1 MLLRRVKG
9 SFATGERNMEKDL
22 SKKRCLADN
31 ERYADLINGL
41 LLGGKQKVRS
51 CDLQELDT
59 QTPAWDVRIS
69 KDRSRYRQLN
79 RDLVKKVAF
88 GVNFAVIG
96 LENQEEVHYLMPV
109 RAMAYDVAEY
119 ERQARA
125 ARRVVRKEKG
135 LTRAEFLSGFR
146 KGGRLTPCITI
157 VLYFGKEWDGSK
169 SLHELLDFTDVPAE
183 LKEYINNY
191 SLHVFEIAKMENTD
205 VFTTDLK
212 QIFDFIR
219 CSGDERKL
227 KELIQNDPAY
237 RSMDEEAYDMAV
249 AYTNAK
255 ELIEAKQ
262 YHGKDG
268 KVDMCEALTKML
280 EDERQ
285 EGREEG
291 RAEGREEGLE
301 QGIVAFVLDNL
312 EEGIPEER
320 ITKKLTKRFFL
331 TEEKAKEVI
340 ERCRQ

>member
-1 MLLRRVKG
+1 
-9 SFATGERNMEKDL
+9 MEKDL

-41 LLGGKQKVRS
+41 LLGGKQRVHS
-51 CDLQELDT
+51 CDLQEMDT
-59 QTPAWDVRIS
+59 QTSAWDMWVS
-69 KDRSRYRQLN
+69 KGKNRYRQLN

-88 GVNFAVIG
+88 GVSFAVIG

-125 ARRVVRKEKG
+125 ARRQMRKEKG
-135 LTRAEFLSGFR
+135 LTGAEFLSGFR
-146 KGGRLTPCITI
+146 KGGRLAPCITI
-157 VLYFGKEWDGSK
+157 VLYFGKEWDGSR

-191 SLHVFEIAKMENTD
+191 SVHVFEIAKMENTD

-227 KELIQNDPAY
+227 KELIQSDPAY

-255 ELIEAKQ
+255 ELIAEKQ

-268 KVDMCEALTKML
+268 KVNMCEALTKML
-280 EDERQ
+280 ADER
-285 EGREEG
+285 E
-291 RAEGREEGLE
+291 EGREEGLK
-301 QGIVAFVLDNL
+301 QGMVLFVLDNL

-320 ITKKLTKRFFL
+320 IAEKLMKRFFL
-331 TEEKAKEVI
+331 TEEKAKEAI
-340 ERCRQ
+340 EKYRR

>member
-1 MLLRRVKG
+1 
-9 SFATGERNMEKDL
+9 MEKDL

-51 CDLQELDT
+51 CDLQEMDA
-59 QTPAWDVRIS
+59 QTPGREAWLPVG
-69 KDRSRYRQLN
+69 KSRYGQLN
-79 RDLVKKVAF
+79 RDLIKKAAF

-96 LENQEEVHYLMPV
+96 VENQEEVHYLMPV

-125 ARRVVRKEKG
+125 VRSRVRKEKG
-135 LTRAEFLSGFR
+135 ITRAEFLSGFR
-146 KGGRLTPCITI
+146 KEGKLSPCITI
-157 VLYFGKEWDGSK
+157 VLYFGKDWDGSR
-169 SLHELLDFTDVPAE
+169 SLHELLDFTDVPME
-183 LKEYINNY
+183 LKEYVNNY
-191 SLHVFEIAKMENTD
+191 SIHVFEIARLENTD

-227 KELIQNDPAY
+227 RELIQNDPAY

-255 ELIEAKQ
+255 ELIEAKR

-268 KVDMCEALTKML
+268 RVNMCEALTKML
-280 EDERQ
+280 ADERQ
-285 EGREEG
+285 
-291 RAEGREEGLE
+291 EGLE
-301 QGIVAFVLDNL
+301 QGIERGIKIFILDKL
-312 EEGIPEER
+312 EEGMPEER
-320 ITKKLTKRFFL
+320 VAEKLMRGFSL
-331 TEEKAKEVI
+331 TEEKAREYIGKY
-340 ERCRQ
+340 RQ